1 MKLYLKSGTDIVEV
15 RCRNVA
21 NTPDIATLFLKRL
34 QNGARSDCWSQKC
47 DIALF
52 NEEMLST
59 RKFIANEC
67 CFSLLLTKEFGMK
80 VFQNT
85 LLKRLWRPKRG
96 KSIGGT
102 TENFTL
108 MYFVISPFRQV
119 LLGVS
124 KSIEIR
130 QERRERSRDEVFIGN
145 IGQETYNDEITY
157 RRRRRS
163 RVTVNLK
170 K

>member
-1 MKLYLKSGTDIVEV
+1 M
-15 RCRNVA
+15 
-21 NTPDIATLFLKRL
+21 
-34 QNGARSDCWSQKC
+34 
-47 DIALF
+47 
-52 NEEMLST
+52 
-59 RKFIANEC
+59 
-67 CFSLLLTKEFGMK
+67 LLLTSFNERIWDEGVPEHFAEET
-80 VFQNT
+80 VETQE
-85 LLKRLWRPKRG
+85 G
-96 KSIGGT
+96 KKHRGT